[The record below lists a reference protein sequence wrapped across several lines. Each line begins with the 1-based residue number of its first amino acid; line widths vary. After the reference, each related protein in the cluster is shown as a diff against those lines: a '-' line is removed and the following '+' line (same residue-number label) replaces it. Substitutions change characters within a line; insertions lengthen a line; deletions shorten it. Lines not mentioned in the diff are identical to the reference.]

1 MVSRG
6 EREGGRGEE
15 ARVIGSKG
23 VSRSVCLCIKV
34 FVECRM
40 REKERQR
47 GKEGEIERY
56 KGI

>member
-1 MVSRG
+1 MASRG
-6 EREGGRGEE
+6 EREGERGEE

-23 VSRSVCLCIKV
+23 AVCLCIKV